1 MELTH
6 RDVLEIL
13 DLLEGS
19 DVEYLEIEVGET
31 RIVADRSGEV
41 RSAPDGTKARIAP
54 APPATPVAPVPP
66 AASATQASEHEIDPK
81 AATYT
86 NDPTPRSA
94 PQYDTVSV
102 TAPVVG
108 VFYRSP
114 EPGGPPFTEVGA
126 TVGEGETVGLVEVMK
141 MFNSVTAPVRG
152 EVVEILVHNEEFVE
166 FGQTLMTV
174 RPDRGA

>member
-31 RIVADRSGEV
+31 RIVADRSGER
-41 RSAPDGTKARIAP
+41 RSAPDGDITGIA
-54 APPATPVAPVPP
+54 APTP
-66 AASATQASEHEIDPK
+66 AAPGTPAKPASEHETNPKTSTHTSDP
-81 AATYT
+81 AAR
-86 NDPTPRSA
+86 PA
-94 PQYDTVSV
+94 PHNDTVTV

-108 VFYRSP
+108 IFYRSP
-114 EPGGPPFTEVGA
+114 EPGAPRFTEVGA
-126 TVGEGETVGLVEVMK
+126 TVEEGGTVGLVEVMK

-166 FGQTLMTV
+166 FGQPLMTI